1 MVNILEAIEHGVGQR
16 LEKLDELR
24 RQLPLIP
31 PVQLVQLLREPTDPS
46 LLDDTDHL
54 VDHSVCE
61 VCFRAA
67 VHRPA
72 HSDRYWLC
80 PTELALQPCRVVRSD
95 AD

>member
-1 MVNILEAIEHGVGQR
+1 MVNIVEAIEHGVGHR
-16 LEKLDELR
+16 LEQLDELR

-31 PVQLVQLLREPTDPS
+31 PVQLVQRLREPADES

-54 VDHSVCE
+54 VDHSECE

-72 HSDRYWLC
+72 NSEGYWLC

-95 AD
+95 AG